1 MIHAYRKSPAF
12 CSKSTLKAGFLTM
25 VYRDNE
31 NNILVGRGREGEWK
45 GHGREMEG
53 EWKGNGREM
62 GVEVQW
68 GIKNLIRT

>member
-1 MIHAYRKSPAF
+1 MEGARK
-12 CSKSTLKAGFLTM
+12 G
-25 VYRDNE
+25 N
-31 NNILVGRGREGEWK
+31 GRG
-45 GHGREMEG
+45 MEG